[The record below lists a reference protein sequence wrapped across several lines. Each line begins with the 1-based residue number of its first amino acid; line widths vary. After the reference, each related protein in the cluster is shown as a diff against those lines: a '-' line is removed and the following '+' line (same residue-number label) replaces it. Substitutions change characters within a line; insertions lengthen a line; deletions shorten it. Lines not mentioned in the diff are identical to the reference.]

1 MFRRLMN
8 YLSTSVG
15 DIASKYALRASVAV
29 PFLLAGGFLIAGA
42 AVWLIEIFG
51 YRIAYFL
58 MAAAF
63 ALIGLVAIGVVR
75 WHEANEEAE
84 AKKESETSSL
94 LGVAAEAA
102 VRVPAAIASTSTQPS
117 VFKQATALA
126 KANWPLLIV
135 LIGLLSLAANPRN
148 SRANY

>member
-15 DIASKYALRASVAV
+15 GVASKYALRASVAV

-42 AVWLIEIFG
+42 AVWLIELFG
-51 YRIAYFL
+51 YRMAYFL
-58 MAAAF
+58 MATAF
-63 ALIGLVAIGVVR
+63 ALIGFAAIGIVR
-75 WHEANEEAE
+75 WHENEEAE
-84 AKKESETSSL
+84 AEKERETSSL

-102 VRVPAAIASTSTQPS
+102 VRVPAAMANTAAQPS
-117 VFKQATALA
+117 VFTQATTLA
-126 KANWPLLIV
+126 KANWPLLVV

-148 SRANY
+148 SRADY

>member
-15 DIASKYALRASVAV
+15 GIASKYALRASVAV

-42 AVWLIEIFG
+42 AVWLIELFG
-51 YRIAYFL
+51 YRMAYFL
-58 MAAAF
+58 LAAAF
-63 ALIGLVAIGVVR
+63 ALIGLAAIGIVC

-84 AKKESETSSL
+84 AEKESETSSL

-102 VRVPAAIASTSTQPS
+102 VRVPAAMANTPAQPS
-117 VFKQATALA
+117 VFTQATALA

-148 SRANY
+148 SRADY

>member
-15 DIASKYALRASVAV
+15 GIASKYALRASVAV

-42 AVWLIEIFG
+42 AVWLIELFG

-63 ALIGLVAIGVVR
+63 TLIGLVAIGVVR

-84 AKKESETSSL
+84 AEKERETSTL

-102 VRVPAAIASTSTQPS
+102 VRVPAAMSSTSAQPS
-117 VFKQATALA
+117 VVNRAAAFA